1 MVNGATRKEAVAP
14 MIDDVAFAV
23 DTARLGL
30 AAIDAGLV
38 VRERRGQLA
47 RWLPEVGRPCAET
60 GLLFA
65 MEPSLEALRELGAP
79 ALILPSVGFEN
90 GSGERVNVSISWN
103 PETSRYVVVIAPD
116 EGAKQLDRLLIQQ
129 RRERWVLQ
137 QQASAAADR
146 LRVSMTL
153 YRDIVEATDDAVLR
167 FGPDLALSFVNGPA
181 AALIGVGADVA
192 IGRQACAVLP
202 LPVRENPW
210 RADMCATGPASFE
223 QPLLAPEGAMRWLWW
238 NVRWLG
244 DDAGPREFQAVGRDV
259 TELRRL
265 RVEAERASEEARFAA
280 LAEERLRIAHDLHD
294 TFVHSLVST
303 MARLSLLRRAAPE
316 GTLKSELAEAER
328 EARLGLRAARE
339 AVGAIRYAEDFPEG
353 AAPALIEAANA
364 LGMMM
369 EVRLELDSDLPA
381 LTRPQ
386 TLAILRVGRE
396 ALRNVERHSGA
407 REVTL
412 SLRRREGEVVLE
424 VADDGVGFNAG
435 QGPSGHYGLIGMRE
449 QARFAGGTIDLGLSP
464 RGGARVTLTIPTR

>member
-1 MVNGATRKEAVAP
+1 
-14 MIDDVAFAV
+14 
-23 DTARLGL
+23 
-30 AAIDAGLV
+30 
-38 VRERRGQLA
+38 
-47 RWLPEVGRPCAET
+47 
-60 GLLFA
+60 
-65 MEPSLEALRELGAP
+65 
-79 ALILPSVGFEN
+79 
-90 GSGERVNVSISWN
+90 
-103 PETSRYVVVIAPD
+103 
-116 EGAKQLDRLLIQQ
+116 
-129 RRERWVLQ
+129 
-137 QQASAAADR
+137 
-146 LRVSMTL
+146 
-153 YRDIVEATDDAVLR
+153 
-167 FGPDLALSFVNGPA
+167 
-181 AALIGVGADVA
+181 
-192 IGRQACAVLP
+192 
-202 LPVRENPW
+202 
-210 RADMCATGPASFE
+210 
-223 QPLLAPEGAMRWLWW
+223 MRWLWW

-364 LGMMM
+364 LGTMM

-424 VADDGVGFNAG
+424 IADDGVGFDAG